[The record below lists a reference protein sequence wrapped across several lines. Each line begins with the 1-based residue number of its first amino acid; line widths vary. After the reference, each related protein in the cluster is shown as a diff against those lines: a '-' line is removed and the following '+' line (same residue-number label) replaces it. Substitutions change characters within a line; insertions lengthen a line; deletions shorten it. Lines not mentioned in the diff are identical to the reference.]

1 MTCNERSYLPS
12 HVYLHR
18 VAAGRRVNFSV
29 IQAWLRESTPIEDL
43 DATASSSIS
52 FVELWARIA
61 RGASVAL
68 ASCLPDQPEVS
79 VLNDLRENLVLR
91 LSQVGEGPVW
101 EYFNAHR
108 PLNVLLR
115 AHLDADERAFPE
127 LFIAGFL
134 RRYAPTPYK
143 S

>member
-1 MTCNERSYLPS
+1 MTCNERSYLLS
-12 HVYLHR
+12 HVYFHR

-29 IQAWLRESTPIEDL
+29 IQAWLRESPPIEDL
-43 DATASSSIS
+43 DATATASSSVS

-101 EYFNAHR
+101 EYFN
-108 PLNVLLR
+108 
-115 AHLDADERAFPE
+115 
-127 LFIAGFL
+127 
-134 RRYAPTPYK
+134 
-143 S
+143 